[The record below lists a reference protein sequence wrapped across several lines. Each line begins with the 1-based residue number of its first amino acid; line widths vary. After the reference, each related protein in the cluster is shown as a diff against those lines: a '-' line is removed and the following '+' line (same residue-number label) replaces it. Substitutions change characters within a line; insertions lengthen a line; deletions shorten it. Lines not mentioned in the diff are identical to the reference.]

1 MIRLFYRLIAA
12 VLVGMMATAAF
23 ASPANPQKNVDYQ
36 VLKVPQPTNTG
47 NKIEVIEFFGYFCPH
62 CYAFDTTLTNW
73 ARKQKKNIVFKRV
86 AVKFSESMEPHQR
99 MFYTLSAMDEL
110 THELHPKIFEAVQV
124 QRVNLRTD
132 EQIFDFVEKHGIDR
146 KKFAEM

>member
-86 AVKFSESMEPHQR
+86 ASNS
-99 MFYTLSAMDEL
+99 
-110 THELHPKIFEAVQV
+110 
-124 QRVNLRTD
+124 VNRWNRTR
-132 EQIFDFVEKHGIDR
+132 ECFIPCR
-146 KKFAEM
+146 PWTN

>member
-12 VLVGMMATAAF
+12 VLVGMMAMTAF

-86 AVKFSESMEPHQR
+86 AVKFGESMEPHQR
-99 MFYTLSAMDEL
+99 MFYT
-110 THELHPKIFEAVQV
+110 Q
-124 QRVNLRTD
+124 
-132 EQIFDFVEKHGIDR
+132 
-146 KKFAEM
+146 